1 MNFCPDC
8 GVPNPSDIHT
18 CVEYEKKIKPDLTL
32 EQEVVILR
40 EMIGEL
46 QAKLR
51 ELELCAA

>member
-18 CVEYEKKIKPDLTL
+18 CVENEKKIKPDLTL

-46 QAKLR
+46 QAKLI